1 MNKQEFQ
8 EELFKNLKK
17 LNDSQAGEI
26 ISILVDELPY
36 TSYERLLCKIKNK
49 NGTLK
54 SDKEKFKKIET
65 EIKNSYKQIDNGE
78 ICFNCYSYSNGSYSY
93 YEEDYDIYYY
103 SNEEI
108 DEVLDKTY

>member
-8 EELFKNLKK
+8 EELFNNLKK

-54 SDKEKFKKIET
+54 PNKEKFDKIQE
-65 EIKNSYKQIDNGE
+65 EIQEGYKQIDSG
-78 ICFNCYSYSNGSYSY
+78 
-93 YEEDYDIYYY
+93 
-103 SNEEI
+103 
-108 DEVLDKTY
+108 